1 MGCFGSADRFYT
13 GAISGLQIFT
23 DGASAGDFSCIYN
36 QQEFDILGTTAHT
49 CTFHSE
55 GYRWLEPTTDPRAE
69 RLSEVCG
76 EGGVCNF
83 ASGAV
88 GQLQGDSPDD
98 GYFYMDLVRAA
109 TLGSARAVTV
119 AATRP
124 RAVAANRSRWGSA
137 FPSWGGRRRSST
149 SRPTATSPSLV
160 STQPYSVPTATL
172 LSQRCINACAG
183 PQTGESGQASNP
195 ETTTIPSAGSKP
207 DDAIFAYW
215 TGKT

>member
-1 MGCFGSADRFYT
+1 MLWTDRFYT

-98 GYFYMDLVRAA
+98 GYFYMDLVSAA

-119 AATRP
+119 AATRL
-124 RAVAANRSRWGSA
+124 RAVAANRSRWGSN
-137 FPSWGGRRRSST
+137 FPSWGGRSRSST
-149 SRPTATSPSLV
+149 SRPTVTSPSLV
-160 STQPYSVPTATL
+160 SGSHTSTHRDALP
-172 LSQRCINACAG
+172 QRCINASAG

>member
-1 MGCFGSADRFYT
+1 MLWTDRFYS

-69 RLSEVCG
+69 KLSEVCG

-98 GYFYMDLVRAA
+98 GYFYMDLVSAA

-119 AATRP
+119 AATRL
-124 RAVAANRSRWGSA
+124 RAVAANRSRWGSN
-137 FPSWGGRRRSST
+137 FPSWGGRSRSST
-149 SRPTATSPSLV
+149 SPPTVTSPSLV
-160 STQPYSVPTATL
+160 SGSHTPYPPRRFASALHQCLRRASDRRERPGQQPGDDHHPLCRLEARRRNLRL
-172 LSQRCINACAG
+172 LDR
-183 PQTGESGQASNP
+183 
-195 ETTTIPSAGSKP
+195 
-207 DDAIFAYW
+207 
-215 TGKT
+215 